1 MKVLIDTHYLLWM
14 FMDTSKISKK
24 VKELLTSVDNEI
36 YYSQVSLWEISIKY
50 SIGKLHL
57 NGIVP
62 EELYREIECS
72 FLHCKMLQNQE
83 LISSYSLPREHK
95 DLFDRMIIWQAIMNE
110 MTLLSVDSKIDKYVK
125 YGLRLF

>member
-24 VKELLTSVDNEI
+24 VKVLTSVDNEI

-57 NGIVP
+57 NGIVH
-62 EELYREIECS
+62 
-72 FLHCKMLQNQE
+72 F
-83 LISSYSLPREHK
+83 
-95 DLFDRMIIWQAIMNE
+95 
-110 MTLLSVDSKIDKYVK
+110 
-125 YGLRLF
+125 